1 MSFAHTQ
8 INIILIL
15 KFVKKTKKK
24 TLITSQIIQF
34 IIGKKVLNN
43 AGKITKNLFYI
54 KYEKNHKST
63 RKLI

>member
-15 KFVKKTKKK
+15 KFVKKTKK

-43 AGKITKNLFYI
+43 AGKITKNYFI
-54 KYEKNHKST
+54 
-63 RKLI
+63 

>member
-15 KFVKKTKKK
+15 KFVKKTKK

>member
-24 TLITSQIIQF
+24 TLIISQIIQF
-34 IIGKKVLNN
+34 IIGKKSPKQCWKNN
-43 AGKITKNLFYI
+43 KKLFYI